1 MKDIPVRKI
10 NTPQKESNFSESFTI
25 RDVQNLLN
33 GNDLVHKLHRHD
45 FFFILALQKGEGIH
59 EIDFINYYVYDNSIF
74 ILRPGQVHKLELK
87 ATCTGFLMEFSPT
100 FYHTNDNTSNQ
111 RLSKASSKNFCKL
124 EAIRFKKLL
133 SVLAYI
139 FNEFTSKQEG
149 YLEVIKAN
157 LDIFFI
163 EFIRQSKNPDSTKKN
178 SSSYAQERLEDFLEQ
193 LGKHI
198 TNLKQVSQYADLLN
212 LSSYQLNSI
221 TKTTIGKAASVL
233 INEQIILEAKRYL
246 LATPNQVKDIAD
258 HLGFEDISYFIRFF
272 KKHTGYSPEAFRK
285 NSK

>member
-111 RLSKASSKNFCKL
+111 RLSKASSKNFCEL